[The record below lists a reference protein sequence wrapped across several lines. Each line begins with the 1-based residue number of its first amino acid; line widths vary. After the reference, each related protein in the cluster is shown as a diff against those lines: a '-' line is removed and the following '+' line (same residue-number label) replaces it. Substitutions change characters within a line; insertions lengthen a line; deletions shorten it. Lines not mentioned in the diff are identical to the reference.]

1 MGGMLTRVAPW
12 LAVMNGTP
20 SVAISSCDRVPPLCV
35 TVIGACASRKV
46 AGVATCSSSWLS
58 KRDTVSNADG
68 AVVGLRRRHLYGHTQ
83 RSTLSV
89 TVQVA
94 GPGGGRGGV
103 GVGHRIPQLGR
114 VAFEECPTGITEL
127 GVQPPQCSDTVSRVS
142 EDFMGLETSL

>member
-46 AGVATCSSSWLS
+46 AGVAS
-58 KRDTVSNADG
+58 TVSNADG

-103 GVGHRIPQLGR
+103 GVGQRIPQLGR

-127 GVQPPQCSDTVSRVS
+127 GVKPPVS
-142 EDFMGLETSL
+142 EVGTDRVD